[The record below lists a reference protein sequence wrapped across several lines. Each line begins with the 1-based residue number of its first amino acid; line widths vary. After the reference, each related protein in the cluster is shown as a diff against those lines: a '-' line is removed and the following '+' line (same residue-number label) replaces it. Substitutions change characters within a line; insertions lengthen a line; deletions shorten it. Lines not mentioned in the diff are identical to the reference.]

1 VRTPDHDQVNLRLTA
16 AMLDRVQQGRVEPRV
31 ASQFLGIRG
40 IILLLAL
47 AKVWEVMGVGHDHFM
62 AKTRRQ
68 LSSWLRSIDE

>member
-1 VRTPDHDQVNLRLTA
+1 VRTPDYDQVNLRLTA

-47 AKVWEVMGVGHDHFM
+47 AKV
-62 AKTRRQ
+62 
-68 LSSWLRSIDE
+68 